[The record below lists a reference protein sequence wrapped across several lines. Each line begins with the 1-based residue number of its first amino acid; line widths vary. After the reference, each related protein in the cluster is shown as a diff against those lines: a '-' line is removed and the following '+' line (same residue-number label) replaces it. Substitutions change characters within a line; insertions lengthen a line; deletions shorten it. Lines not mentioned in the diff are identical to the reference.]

1 MYGFS
6 VLPGNKVSG
15 LIYGSPLYPNG
26 STVQTSRIVSAPIP
40 ANNTVV
46 STRSGSSYW
55 LSSSPPP
62 PLLPDLVRSN
72 SDPLSSSSSG
82 IDPSVRR
89 LHGAFVSMHQKLRA
103 SGYALSR
110 GSRPPSTLGDFQKR
124 LLHLPPD
131 EELYTTLAKPQSRT
145 EVLVTFPR
153 PTDKGRV
160 SVARMSA
167 IWAKMSELGI
177 TCAAIVLRRGFSH
190 SSKAKLLELREL
202 GGRFKFF
209 YESDLTAAAGVAL
222 VQQVIGGG
230 GGAAYKR
237 RGGGGE
243 DSSGGGTDEAVV
255 GKRGGKRRG
264 RDDEGMLGGK
274 RSRTDAA
281 VDLLA
286 GNLLMLMR

>member
-1 MYGFS
+1 
-6 VLPGNKVSG
+6 
-15 LIYGSPLYPNG
+15 
-26 STVQTSRIVSAPIP
+26 
-40 ANNTVV
+40 
-46 STRSGSSYW
+46 
-55 LSSSPPP
+55 
-62 PLLPDLVRSN
+62 
-72 SDPLSSSSSG
+72 LSSSSSG

-131 EELYTTLAKPQSRT
+131 EELFITLAKPQSRT

-202 GGRFKFF
+202 GGRFK
-209 YESDLTAAAGVAL
+209 V
-222 VQQVIGGG
+222 
-230 GGAAYKR
+230 
-237 RGGGGE
+237 
-243 DSSGGGTDEAVV
+243 SSPFLQ
-255 GKRGGKRRG
+255 
-264 RDDEGMLGGK
+264 MPPPPF
-274 RSRTDAA
+274 
-281 VDLLA
+281 
-286 GNLLMLMR
+286 